1 MSKLFEA
8 PVKTLEGKTSSLG
21 SLKGKALLIVNV
33 ASQCGLTPQYAD
45 LEKLHEEYEKRG
57 FAVVGFPCNQFA
69 GQEPGSSAD
78 IRTFCS
84 TKYGVTFPLFEKIEV
99 NGEHRHPIYQELTKV
114 ADAEGEA
121 GDVKWNFEK
130 FVVSA
135 DGKTVKRFRPMTQPH
150 DPAVIAAIEK
160 GLAAK

>member
-69 GQEPGSSAD
+69 GQEPGSSP
-78 IRTFCS
+78 TFVPFAARS
-84 TKYGVTFPLFEKIEV
+84 T
-99 NGEHRHPIYQELTKV
+99 
-114 ADAEGEA
+114 A
-121 GDVKWNFEK
+121 
-130 FVVSA
+130 
-135 DGKTVKRFRPMTQPH
+135 
-150 DPAVIAAIEK
+150 
-160 GLAAK
+160 